1 LNARRRPASK
11 YGAAVPRPRRKIC
24 SEEQPMTEE
33 TLLADRPSAESP
45 REGAA
50 GSAPLIELRHTSKS
64 YSSADG
70 GAPVTVLDDLNLEIR
85 DGEMLAL
92 LGQSGSGKSTVLR
105 LMAGL
110 TEPTQGAVL
119 SHGSPLRGVNRR
131 LAIVFQSFALYPWLT
146 VQENVQ
152 VGLIQRRLDAREEQE
167 EIARALELI
176 GLTGYE
182 NAYPKQLSGGMR
194 QRVGFAR
201 ALVAQPEVLCMDEP
215 FSALDVL
222 TAENLRT
229 QVVDL
234 WRGAGHAGLKSIF
247 LVTHNIAEAVFIAT
261 RIVIISSH
269 PGRVRNVIVNPL
281 PYPRDIN
288 SPQFAALVDQVHAAI
303 TALVLPDEPASARG
317 AEAGRLG
324 AAGAGAPEAPPSA
337 PARVEA
343 IPNAPVETIV
353 GLLEILED
361 SQETINVFD
370 LSARIGKEF
379 GETIAIVKAAEMLSL
394 VDTPKDDVIMTEV
407 GWYFLAAPP
416 TVRKTL
422 FRQAIMKL
430 RLFQMLGARLNGS
443 PDGRVDADEILN
455 ELGTL
460 LPYDQPTKLF
470 QTLIAWGR
478 YAELVDFDQNAN
490 AVYLHQAGESDDA
503 DA

>member
-1 LNARRRPASK
+1 MP
-11 YGAAVPRPRRKIC
+11 V
-24 SEEQPMTEE
+24 E
-33 TLLADRPSAESP
+33 TVLADRSLS
-45 REGAA
+45 REDVT
-50 GSAPLIELRHTSKS
+50 GSAPLIELRHVSKS
-64 YSSADG
+64 YAGADR
-70 GAPVTVLDDLNLEIR
+70 GAPVTVLDDINVEIR
-85 DGEMLAL
+85 EGEMLAL
-92 LGQSGSGKSTVLR
+92 LGQSGSGKSTILR

-119 SHGSPLRGVNRR
+119 SHGSPLKGVNHH

-152 VGLIQRRLDAREEQE
+152 VGLIQRRLDTQKEHE
-167 EIARALELI
+167 EIDRALELI

-234 WRGAGHAGLKSIF
+234 WRGSGHAGLKSIF

-281 PYPRDIN
+281 PYPRDVN
-288 SPQFAALVDQVHAAI
+288 SRQFAALVDQVHAAI
-303 TALVLPDEPASARG
+303 TALVLPDEAIEQIAPRPAGVSIGRG
-317 AEAGRLG
+317 V
-324 AAGAGAPEAPPSA
+324 AATEGAPETVTSTVS
-337 PARVEA
+337 ARVET

-370 LSARIGKEF
+370 LSARIGREF
-379 GETIAIVKAAEMLSL
+379 GETIAIVKAAEMLGL
-394 VDTPKDDVIMTEV
+394 VDTPKDDVVMTQA
-407 GWYFLAAPP
+407 GWYFLAAPAA
-416 TVRKTL
+416 VRKTL

-430 RLFQMLGARLNGS
+430 RLFQLLISRLEAA
-443 PDGRVDADEILN
+443 PDGRLNADTVLE

-460 LPYDQPTKLF
+460 LPYDQPAKLF

-478 YAELVDFDQNAN
+478 YAELVDFDQDAN
-490 AVYLHQAGESDDA
+490 AVYLHQASESDDEGEQEPSP
-503 DA
+503 

>member
-1 LNARRRPASK
+1 M
-11 YGAAVPRPRRKIC
+11 AA
-24 SEEQPMTEE
+24 E
-33 TLLADRPSAESP
+33 TMFADRPAADAAYGS
-45 REGAA
+45 AA
-50 GSAPLIELRHTSKS
+50 GAAPLIELRHVSKS
-64 YSSADG
+64 YSGADG
-70 GAPVTVLDDLNLEIR
+70 GPPMTILDDINLEVR

-92 LGQSGSGKSTVLR
+92 LGQSGSGKSTILR

-110 TEPTQGAVL
+110 TETTQGAVL
-119 SHGSPLRGVNRR
+119 SHGSPLTGVNHR
-131 LAIVFQSFALYPWLT
+131 LSIVFQSFALFPWLT

-152 VGLIQRRLDAREEQE
+152 VGLIQRRISQREGQE
-167 EIARALELI
+167 EIDRALELI

-234 WRGAGHAGLKSIF
+234 WRGSGHAGLKSIF

-281 PYPRDIN
+281 PYPRDVN

-303 TALVLPDEPASARG
+303 TALVLPDESAEQIAARRAPAG
-317 AEAGRLG
+317 TGQPV
-324 AAGAGAPEAPPSA
+324 AAGEGVPDAQISVPS
-337 PARVEA
+337 ARVET
-343 IPNAPVETIV
+343 IPNAPVETMI

-361 SQETINVFD
+361 SQERMNVFD
-370 LSARIGKEF
+370 LSARIAREF
-379 GETIAIVKAAEMLSL
+379 GETIAIVKATEMLGL
-394 VDTPKDDVIMTEV
+394 VDTPKDDVVMTQA
-407 GWYFLAAPP
+407 GWYFLAAPA

-430 RLFQMLGARLNGS
+430 RLFQMLGARLEAA
-443 PDGRVDADEILN
+443 PDGRVDADTVRD
-455 ELGTL
+455 ELVTL
-460 LPYDQPTKLF
+460 LPYDQPAKLF
-470 QTLIAWGR
+470 ETLVAWGR
-478 YAELVDFDQNAN
+478 FAEFIDFDQNTD
-490 AVYLHQAGESDDA
+490 AVYLHQAGESDD
-503 DA
+503 

>member
-1 LNARRRPASK
+1 
-11 YGAAVPRPRRKIC
+11 
-24 SEEQPMTEE
+24 M
-33 TLLADRPSAESP
+33 
-45 REGAA
+45 
-50 GSAPLIELRHTSKS
+50 
-64 YSSADG
+64 
-70 GAPVTVLDDLNLEIR
+70 TVLDDISVEVR

-92 LGQSGSGKSTVLR
+92 LGQSGSGKSTILR

-110 TEPTQGAVL
+110 TDPTQGAVL
-119 SHGSPLRGVNRR
+119 SHGAPLQGVNRH

-146 VQENVQ
+146 VHENVQ
-152 VGLIQRRLDAREEQE
+152 VGLIQRRLDAQREQE
-167 EIARALELI
+167 EIDRALQLI

-234 WRGAGHAGLKSIF
+234 WRGSGHAGLKSIF
-247 LVTHNIAEAVFIAT
+247 LVTHNIVEAVFIAT

-281 PYPRDIN
+281 PYPRDVN
-288 SPQFAALVDQVHAAI
+288 SRQFAALVDQVHAAI
-303 TALVLPDEPASARG
+303 TALVLPDEPADQIAARQ
-317 AEAGRLG
+317 AG
-324 AAGAGAPEAPPSA
+324 AAGGRTVATAEGAPATETSTVS
-337 PARVEA
+337 ARVET

-361 SQETINVFD
+361 GQETINVFD
-370 LSARIGKEF
+370 LSARIGREF
-379 GETIAIVKAAEMLSL
+379 GETIAIVKAAEMLGL
-394 VDTPKDDVIMTEV
+394 VDTPKDDVVMTQA
-407 GWYFLAAPP
+407 GWYFLAAPAA
-416 TVRKTL
+416 VRQTL

-430 RLFQMLGARLNGS
+430 RLFQLLISRLEAT
-443 PDGRVDADEILN
+443 PDGRINADIVLE

-460 LPYDQPTKLF
+460 LPYDQPAKVF

-478 YAELVDFDQNAN
+478 YAELVDFDQDAN
-490 AVYLHQAGESDDA
+490 AVYLHRASESDDEGEPSK
-503 DA
+503 

>member
-1 LNARRRPASK
+1 
-11 YGAAVPRPRRKIC
+11 
-24 SEEQPMTEE
+24 
-33 TLLADRPSAESP
+33 LLADRLSPEPP
-45 REGAA
+45 RESAA
-50 GSAPLIELRHTSKS
+50 GSAPLIELRHASKS
-64 YSSADG
+64 YSSAGG
-70 GAPVTVLDDLNLEIR
+70 GAPVTVLDDINLEVR

-92 LGQSGSGKSTVLR
+92 LGQSGSGKSTILR

-110 TEPTQGAVL
+110 TEPTRGAVL
-119 SHGSPLRGVNRR
+119 SHGAPLGGVNHR

-152 VGLIQRRLDAREEQE
+152 VGLIQRRLDLRQEREE
-167 EIARALELI
+167 IDRALELI

-234 WRGAGHAGLKSIF
+234 WRGSGHAGLNSIF

-281 PYPRDIN
+281 PYPRDVN
-288 SPQFAALVDQVHAAI
+288 SRQFAALVDQVHAAI
-303 TALVLPDEPASARG
+303 TALVLPDEPAEQVAAR
-317 AEAGRLG
+317 ATEAGPRR
-324 AAGAGAPEAPPSA
+324 AVAVTEGAPGTIPSTA
-337 PARVEA
+337 GPRVEA
-343 IPNAPVETIV
+343 IPNAPIETIV

-370 LSARIGKEF
+370 LSARIGREF
-379 GETIAIVKAAEMLSL
+379 GETIAIVKAAEMLGL
-394 VDTPKDDVIMTEV
+394 IDTPKDDVVMTQV
-407 GWYFLAAPP
+407 GWYFLAAPAA
-416 TVRKTL
+416 VRKTL

-430 RLFQMLGARLNGS
+430 RLFQLLTSRLEAA
-443 PDGRVDADEILN
+443 PDGHIDADTVLE

-460 LPYDQPTKLF
+460 LPYDQPSKLF

-478 YAELVDFDQNAN
+478 YAELVDFDQDAN
-490 AVYLHQAGESDDA
+490 AVYLHQASESDDEGTEEPLS
-503 DA
+503 

>member
-1 LNARRRPASK
+1 MPA
-11 YGAAVPRPRRKIC
+11 
-24 SEEQPMTEE
+24 E
-33 TLLADRPSAESP
+33 TLIAGRPPPERMRESAP
-45 REGAA
+45 D
-50 GSAPLIELRHTSKS
+50 SAPLIELRHASKS
-64 YSSADG
+64 YVGADG
-70 GAPVTVLDDLNLEIR
+70 GAPVTVLDDINLEVR

-92 LGQSGSGKSTVLR
+92 LGQSGSGKSTILR

-110 TEPTQGAVL
+110 TEPTQGAAL
-119 SHGSPLRGVNRR
+119 SHGSPLNGVNHR

-152 VGLIQRRLDAREEQE
+152 VGLIQRRLEPAQEQE
-167 EIARALELI
+167 EIERALELI

-234 WRGAGHAGLKSIF
+234 WRGSGHAGLKSIF
-247 LVTHNIAEAVFIAT
+247 LVTHNISEAVFIAT

-281 PYPRDIN
+281 PYPRDVN
-288 SPQFAALVDQVHAAI
+288 SRQFAALVDQVHAAI
-303 TALVLPDEPASARG
+303 TALVLPDEPAATPPTVGIGRPVAPAEG
-317 AEAGRLG
+317 AAEPALPPAGRV
-324 AAGAGAPEAPPSA
+324 ETIPS
-337 PARVEA
+337 
-343 IPNAPVETIV
+343 APVETIV

-379 GETIAIVKAAEMLSL
+379 GETIAIVKAAEMLGL
-394 VDTPKDDVIMTEV
+394 VDTPKDDVIMTQA
-407 GWYFLAAPP
+407 GWYFLAAPA
-416 TVRKTL
+416 TVRKTF

-430 RLFQMLGARLNGS
+430 RLFQMLTARLEAA
-443 PDGRVDADEILN
+443 PDGRIDADTVLD

-460 LPYDQPTKLF
+460 LPYDQPPKLF

-490 AVYLHQAGESDDA
+490 AVYLHQASEDDDEGPEVA
-503 DA
+503 AP

>member
-1 LNARRRPASK
+1 MP
-11 YGAAVPRPRRKIC
+11 V
-24 SEEQPMTEE
+24 E
-33 TLLADRPSAESP
+33 TLLAARPTPELP
-45 REGAA
+45 RENGL
-50 GSAPLIELRHTSKS
+50 GPAPLIELRHVSKS
-64 YSSADG
+64 YSGADG
-70 GAPVTVLDDLNLEIR
+70 GAPVTVLDDINLEVR
-85 DGEMLAL
+85 GGEMLAL
-92 LGQSGSGKSTVLR
+92 LGQSGSGKSTILR

-119 SHGSPLRGVNRR
+119 SHGSPLNGVNRR

-152 VGLIQRRLDAREEQE
+152 VGLIQRRLDTRQEQE
-167 EIARALELI
+167 EIGRALELI

-201 ALVAQPEVLCMDEP
+201 ALVAQPEILCMDEP

-234 WRGAGHAGLKSIF
+234 WRGSGHAGLESIF

-269 PGRVRNVIVNPL
+269 PGRVRTVIANPL
-281 PYPRDIN
+281 PYPRDVN
-288 SPQFAALVDQVHAAI
+288 SRQFAALVDQVHAAI
-303 TALVLPDEPASARG
+303 TALVLPDEPPEAIAARSAGIGVGRAVAATGG
-317 AEAGRLG
+317 APG
-324 AAGAGAPEAPPSA
+324 AASPAAG
-337 PARVEA
+337 ARVEA

-370 LSARIGKEF
+370 LSARIGREF
-379 GETIAIVKAAEMLSL
+379 GETIAIVKAAEMLGL
-394 VDTPKDDVIMTEV
+394 VDTPKDDVIMTQA
-407 GWYFLAAPP
+407 GWYFLAAPA

-430 RLFQMLGARLNGS
+430 RLFQMLTARLES
-443 PDGRVDADEILN
+443 APEGRVAAGDILDELR
-455 ELGTL
+455 TL
-460 LPYDQPTKLF
+460 LPYDEPSKLF

-490 AVYLHQAGESDDA
+490 AVHLHQASESDNEA
-503 DA
+503 AEEASS